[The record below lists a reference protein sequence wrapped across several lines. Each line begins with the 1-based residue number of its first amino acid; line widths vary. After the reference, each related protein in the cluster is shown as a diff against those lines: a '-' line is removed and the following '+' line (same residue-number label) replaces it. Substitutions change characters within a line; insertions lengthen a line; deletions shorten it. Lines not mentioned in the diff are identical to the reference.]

1 MTLLDG
7 DSFRLEQQHDFI
19 PGDVSQSATV
29 PSDESET
36 LLRASIIIPA
46 YNAQK
51 TLAECLAACLAQDY
65 PDFEVIVVDDGS
77 TDGTGAIAKQ
87 FDSVRYHR
95 QSNGG
100 PSSARNTGARLASG
114 DLLVYTDADCIPH
127 ADWLSQLT
135 SGFEEGVMAVGG
147 TYAIANSGLRLARI
161 VQAEIAQRH
170 CQFQGNVDFLGSFN
184 VAYRRSAFEAVGG
197 FDASY
202 RQASG
207 EDNDLAY
214 RLHDQ
219 GGRMVFRP
227 NAVVAHYHPE
237 HLLAYLRTQSRHGY
251 WRVKLYRDHPRR
263 AGGDQYAGWP
273 DLLAPPLG
281 LALPFL
287 LILLAVAG
295 AITGLGTL
303 AATLGLGLL
312 LLYAALHVPLVM
324 RLRHTLSAG
333 DLLYFLLVA
342 CMRDY
347 ARAVGLVK
355 GLWTFSSRSGSRV

>member
-1 MTLLDG
+1 M
-7 DSFRLEQQHDFI
+7 
-19 PGDVSQSATV
+19 
-29 PSDESET
+29 
-36 LLRASIIIPA
+36 RASIIIPA
-46 YNAQK
+46 YNAQR
-51 TLAECLAACLAQDY
+51 TLAECLTACVAQDY

-77 TDGTGAIAKQ
+77 TDGTSAVAQQ
-87 FDSVRYHR
+87 FEAVQYHR
-95 QSNGG
+95 QPNGG

-114 DLLVYTDADCIPH
+114 EILVYTDADCVPH
-127 ADWLSQLT
+127 ADWLKRLAG
-135 SGFEEGVMAVGG
+135 GFEEGIVAVGG
-147 TYAIANSGLRLARI
+147 TYAIANPSSRLARV
-161 VQAEIAQRH
+161 VQAEIAARH
-170 CQFQGNVDFLGSFN
+170 RQFGSEVDFLGSFN
-184 VAYRRSAFEAVGG
+184 VAYLRNGYEAAGG
-197 FDASY
+197 FDESF

-219 GGRMVFRP
+219 AGRMVFNP

-237 HLLAYLRTQSRHGY
+237 RLLAYLRTQSRHGY

-295 AITGLGTL
+295 AVTGLGTL

-312 LLYAALHVPLVM
+312 LFYAALHLPLVM
-324 RLRHTLSAG
+324 RLRHTLAAI
-333 DLLYFLLVA
+333 DLLYFLMVA
-342 CMRDY
+342 CLRDI
-347 ARAVGLVK
+347 ARAVGLLH
-355 GLWTFSSRSGSRV
+355 GLWTFTSRSGSRV